1 MIMNPTGQTR
11 KLAELRAKTDRQLFS
26 YLSAQLDRALT
37 FAEAGERLGE
47 AEKIY
52 AEAHRLFAMACGSND
67 CQWRSFLSRLTR
79 LRQLLDTYSF
89 TSCVA

>member
-1 MIMNPTGQTR
+1 MNSTGHTR
-11 KLAELRAKTDRQLFS
+11 KLAELRAKTDRQLLN
-26 YLSAQLDRALT
+26 YVSAQLDRALAL
-37 FAEAGERLGE
+37 AEAGERLGE

-67 CQWRSFLSRLTR
+67 CQWRSFLSRLSR
-79 LRQLLDTYSF
+79 LRQLLDTCSL